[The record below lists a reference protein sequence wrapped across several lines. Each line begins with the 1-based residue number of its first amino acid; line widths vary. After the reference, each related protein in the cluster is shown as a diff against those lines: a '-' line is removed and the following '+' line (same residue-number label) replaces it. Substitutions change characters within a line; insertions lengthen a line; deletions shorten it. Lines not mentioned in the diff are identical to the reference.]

1 MCQARMTADAK
12 TLSWDGVWYVQGAA
26 NRPTFVE
33 QLAGVEGNSRS
44 QRAKEEKGV
53 MDYVGL
59 C

>member
-1 MCQARMTADAK
+1 MTAGAK